1 MSRSR
6 KTKLSRPVLDEPVP
20 ARRWLP
26 MSQNIVNGVL
36 ELSVQFPVPFPYIYR
51 PDASTIWSPVADVST
66 AAPGCDEPHDE
77 VEALAPLQPS
87 LVAEFGVNRKG
98 QAVLLGR
105 RETWVDDNGGEPELH
120 IAYQRQTHRV
130 KRPMILID

>member
-6 KTKLSRPVLDEPVP
+6 KTELSRPVLNEPV
-20 ARRWLP
+20 RRWLP
-26 MSQNIVNGVL
+26 MGQDIVNGVL
-36 ELSVQFPVPFPYIYR
+36 ELSVQFPVPFRYVYR
-51 PDASTIWSPVADVST
+51 SDASTTWSPVADVPT
-66 AAPGCDEPHDE
+66 AAPACEEPRDE

-87 LVAEFGVNRKG
+87 LIAEFGVNRKG

-105 RETWVDDNGGEPELH
+105 RETWVDDNRGEPELH

-130 KRPMILID
+130 RRPMILID